1 LRAAYDEWPLF
12 TTMLDNVE
20 MSLAKADRDIAER
33 HLALGGRPE
42 LAATI
47 LAEFDR
53 TTSWLLRVLNQET
66 LLEGHRV
73 LGRAVELRNPYVDA
87 LSHLQLRAL
96 EALRA
101 GIADDEQR
109 DRTQRLLLLTVNG
122 VAAGLQN
129 TG

>member
-1 LRAAYDEWPLF
+1 
-12 TTMLDNVE
+12 MLDNVE

-33 HLALGGRPE
+33 HLALGGRPDLE
-42 LAATI
+42 ETI

-53 TTSWLLRVLNQET
+53 TTTWLLRVLGQEK
-66 LLEGHRV
+66 LLEKHSV

-101 GIADDEQR
+101 GIDDDEER
-109 DRTQRLLLLTVNG
+109 ERTQRLLLLAVNG